1 MKMNAE
7 TKSKIKWIVGLILA
21 VLTAVATYLG
31 AGCTSIKNLELRGQS
46 SVDGKTGV
54 IVQYD
59 TSLNRQIVR
68 SVQE

>member
-1 MKMNAE
+1 MNAE
-7 TKSKIKWIVGLILA
+7 TKSKIKWIVGLVLA

-31 AGCTSIKNLELRGQS
+31 VGCTSIKNLELRGES

-59 TSLNRQIVR
+59 TALNRQIVR